1 MGALETNIMLLVN
14 CLHYFFNSGSK
25 FDRIPITANSQ
36 IVHHQNWD
44 MDTML
49 STFNDRLDAFIKFIE
64 EKWSWKVF
72 YEDNG

>member
-14 CLHYFFNSGSK
+14 CLHYFFNSGLK

-36 IVHHQNWD
+36 ISFHCTPSKFG

-49 STFNDRLDAFIKFIE
+49 STFNDKLDAFIKFIE
-64 EKWSWKVF
+64 EKWSWKVIL
-72 YEDNG
+72 